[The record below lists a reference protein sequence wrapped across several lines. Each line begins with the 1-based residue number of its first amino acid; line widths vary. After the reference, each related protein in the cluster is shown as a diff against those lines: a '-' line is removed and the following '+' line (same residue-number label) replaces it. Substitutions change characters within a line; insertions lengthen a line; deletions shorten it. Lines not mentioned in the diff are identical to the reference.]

1 MRTWR
6 TLLLLRDFEPYF
18 MVKYYT
24 NKKDFVLQTIF
35 YIHTK
40 RLVLAIAL
48 FSILKEEVF

>member
-6 TLLLLRDFEPYF
+6 TLLLPRDFEPYF